1 MLGLESPEATQQ
13 PTVPMGLRESLPG
26 AAGKLTALLKRTQ
39 GKDWLLEASLVAQRL
54 KNLPAMQETWV

>member
-1 MLGLESPEATQQ
+1 MPGLESLEVTQEAM
-13 PTVPMGLRESLPG
+13 VPMGLRESLPG

-54 KNLPAMQETWV
+54 KNLPAMQVT